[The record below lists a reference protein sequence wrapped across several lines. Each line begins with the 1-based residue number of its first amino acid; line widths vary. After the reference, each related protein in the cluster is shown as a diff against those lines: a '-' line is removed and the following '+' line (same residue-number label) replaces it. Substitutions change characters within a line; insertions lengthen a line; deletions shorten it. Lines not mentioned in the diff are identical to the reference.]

1 MTRVWLLP
9 VAWVLSLA
17 CSRGS
22 ASSASPEEAT
32 GATRAGGSA
41 SNGGSTTSAGGSASN
56 GGSTTRTGVGGTGA
70 TSVSGGALATA
81 GAANLPKLDND
92 TASGVF
98 VHLFEWRWPDVALEC
113 ENFLGPKG
121 FTAVQVSPP
130 SEHALLPGDAFPWW
144 QRYQT
149 VSYQLESRS
158 GSRTE
163 FVDMVARCRVA
174 GVGIYVD
181 AVLNHTTAQ
190 ASGTGSGG
198 TKFTKYAYPNLY
210 TQADFHAPVCQI
222 QDADYA
228 SSAEHVQRCE
238 LSGLADL
245 DTGSSTVQSKLAGYL
260 SDLLQIGVRGF
271 RLDAAKHMA
280 PADLAAILAQVKP
293 RADEVPYYF
302 LEVIDYG
309 GEAVHATD
317 YLDVGGSAELDVTE
331 FKYKGVGDVFLG
343 RNAQSISSLAL
354 LGEQAWSLLPSARAV
369 TFIDNHDTQRGDAAF
384 YQDGPAHDL
393 ATVFML
399 AWPYGYPSVMSS
411 YGFDRT
417 TSVGRDT
424 GPPTDGGDSTHPV
437 YEAGA
442 NEPSCVPG
450 PYTNS
455 TQGWICE
462 HRARYA
468 AGMVLFRKTAAGAA
482 VANVWNNGANQ
493 LAFSRG
499 DRGFVAINHEA
510 MALSQSFK
518 TGLAAGKYCDVLS
531 GDFTPKVGQVLARCS
546 GTVVEVDAFGS
557 VTIEVPAES
566 ALAVHVAA
574 KL

>member
-1 MTRVWLLP
+1 MTRVWPLAALC
-9 VAWVLSLA
+9 ALSLA

-22 ASSASPEEAT
+22 ASSAGPDDAT
-32 GATRAGGSA
+32 GA
-41 SNGGSTTSAGGSASN
+41 TSAGGSASN
-56 GGSTTRTGVGGTGA
+56 GGSGTSAGAGVGGTGVGGTGG
-70 TSVSGGALATA
+70 TSGSGGSVVTA

-98 VHLFEWRWPDVALEC
+98 VHLFEWRWPDIALEC

-130 SEHALLPGDAFPWW
+130 SEHALLPGYAFPWW

-149 VSYQLESRS
+149 VSYQLQSRS
-158 GSRTE
+158 GSRAE
-163 FVDMVARCRVA
+163 FVDMVARCRAA

-198 TKFTKYAYPNLY
+198 TKFSKYAYPDLY

-222 QDADYA
+222 QDTDYV

-238 LSGLADL
+238 LVGLADL
-245 DTGSSTVQSKLAGYL
+245 DTGSATVQSKLAGYL

-271 RLDAAKHMA
+271 RLDASKHMA
-280 PADLAAILAQVKP
+280 PADLAAILAQVKS
-293 RADEVPYYF
+293 RADEAPYYF

-317 YLDVGGSAELDVTE
+317 YLDVGGDAELDVTE
-331 FKYKGVGDVFLG
+331 FKYKGVGDLFLG
-343 RNAQSISSLAL
+343 RNAQNIAAL
-354 LGEQAWSLLPSARAV
+354 KALSEQSWSLLPSDRAV
-369 TFIDNHDTQRGDAAF
+369 AFINNHDTQRADADF

-417 TSVGRDT
+417 IAAGRDA
-424 GPPTDGGDSTHPV
+424 GPPNDGGDTTHPV
-437 YEAGA
+437 YEMGA
-442 NEPSCVPG
+442 TEPSCVAG
-450 PYTNS
+450 PYTPS

-462 HRARYA
+462 HRARYV
-468 AGMVLFRKTAAGAA
+468 AGMVGFRKATVGAA
-482 VANVWNNGANQ
+482 VGNVWDDGVNQ
-493 LAFSRG
+493 LTFSRG

-510 MALSQSFK
+510 TALAKALS

-531 GDFTPKVGQVLARCS
+531 GDFTPAAGATPASCT
-546 GTVVEVDAFGS
+546 GTVIEVDASGS
-557 VTIEVPAES
+557 ATLNVAPETAIAIHVS
-566 ALAVHVAA
+566 ARL
-574 KL
+574 